1 MKLKDIIANLD
12 KSDQSSDYVDLEDM
26 MTEVN
31 YTSSGF
37 AWEIKQDKDNP
48 RLKCYWIANHICTDT
63 WVGLRAYFL
72 DDKLVCC
79 SHQAGRKCD
88 EHFEWVSLESK
99 LQVREYIKSLD
110 ASADEVVDEPSLLDM
125 EEDMGIGY
133 PIQFTGQMLRNKVY
147 YKGELVDVI
156 RDDSEGYKNFHTITI
171 KFDDGL
177 TTNIDVR
184 ETLVPWY
191 TVPPTG
197 RDVHTEHCCVDHGCK
212 YNSDDCTVASG
223 LKVQSYPCEECQY
236 NEV

>member
-12 KSDQSSDYVDLEDM
+12 KSDQNSDYVDLEDM
-26 MTEVN
+26 MAEVN

-72 DDKLVCC
+72 DDQFICR
-79 SHQAGRKCD
+79 SHQGAHKSS
-88 EHFEWVSLESK
+88 EYFEWVSVEDKK
-99 LQVREYIKSLD
+99 LTLEYIKSLD
-110 ASADEVVDEPSLLDM
+110 TSEDEFDETPLLDM

-133 PIQFTGQMLRNKVY
+133 PIQFTGQMLRKKVY

-177 TTNIDVR
+177 TTDIDVR

-191 TVPPTG
+191 TVLPTD

-212 YNSDDCTVASG
+212 YNSDDCTVVSG
-223 LKVQSYPCEECQY
+223 LSAT
-236 NEV
+236 NETFVE